1 MTVHLVLFRPRAD
14 LTPDQRAVLASSF
27 EAALRSIPA
36 IREARV
42 GRRLMTGRPY
52 EAMMRADYP
61 YAAVIEFDDA
71 DGLRTYLDHPAHE
84 QLAARFF
91 ESFEDA
97 LIYDFELEEGIAA
110 LASLLTDTH

>member
-14 LTPDQRAVLASSF
+14 LSSDQRAALASSF
-27 EAALRSIPA
+27 EAALRAIPA
-36 IREARV
+36 IRQARV
-42 GRRLMTGRPY
+42 GRRVMTGRPY

-61 YAAVIEFDDA
+61 YAAVIEFDNA
-71 DGLRTYLDHPAHE
+71 AGLRAYLDHPAHQ
-84 QLAARFF
+84 QLATRFF

-97 LIYDFELEEGIAA
+97 LIYDFELQEGAAA